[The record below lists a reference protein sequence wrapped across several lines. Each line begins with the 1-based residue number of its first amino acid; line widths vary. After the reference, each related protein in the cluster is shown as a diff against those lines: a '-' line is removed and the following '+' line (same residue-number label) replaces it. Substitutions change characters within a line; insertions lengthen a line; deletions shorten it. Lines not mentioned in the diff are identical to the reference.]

1 METLALSLIPCLLW
15 LFWFWLQDWYD
26 REPPRTILLTFLLGA
41 LATLPAMLF
50 NTMGVLVL
58 SGLLGANLVSEWL
71 ILFLVVGPV
80 EEAMKLWAV
89 AHYAYRR
96 PEFDEPV
103 DGVVYGAAA
112 ALGFAAAENVLY
124 LSRFGSEIFV
134 VRGILS
140 NPGHALFAA
149 FWGLALSRAKM
160 LPNVGSV
167 RARTI
172 ARGWGLAALLHALFD
187 AVLLAGQHRLLP
199 HVAVVGIVALL
210 MLAIFVYV
218 EIRTVGHVARSP
230 HRRGTMM
237 LAGFAPCPHC
247 GHVGTVGHACAAC
260 GRKILDAE
268 GRRCPTCGKPPRAGV
283 TICLE
288 CGADLAPR
296 SPTPLRVREPHLVR
310 LLPDGREEI
319 AFILDRPVVTVGK
332 TLDNHFVIDDPTVSK
347 HHAKFVWHPSGA
359 FVVVDLG
366 STNGTYVNG
375 QRVQENL
382 LRNGFEVRFG
392 RARFIY
398 RAAERAIPVRGE
410 EHPPAPLDPRPT
422 L

>member
-1 METLALSLIPCLLW
+1 METLALSLIPCVLWLLW
-15 LFWFWLQDWYD
+15 FWFQDWYD
-26 REPPRTILLTFLLGA
+26 REPLRTILWTFLLGA
-41 LATLPAMLF
+41 VATLPALVF
-50 NTMGVLVL
+50 NTAGALML
-58 SGLLGANLVSEWL
+58 SGLFGSNLASEWL

-80 EEAMKLWAV
+80 EEAVKLWAV
-89 AHYAYRR
+89 MSYAYRR

-103 DGVVYGAAA
+103 DGVIYGAAA

-124 LSRFGSEIFV
+124 LSRFGREIFI

-149 FWGLALSRAKM
+149 FWGLALSQAKM

-172 ARGWGLAALLHALFD
+172 ARGWMRAALLHALFD
-187 AVLLAGQHRLLP
+187 ALLSAGQHGLLP
-199 HVAVVGIVALL
+199 NALAMGIVALL
-210 MLAIFVYV
+210 MLAIFAYV
-218 EIRTVGHVARSP
+218 EVRTVRHVARSP
-230 HRRGTMM
+230 HRGGTML
-237 LAGFAPCPHC
+237 LAGLAPCSNC
-247 GHVGTVGHACAAC
+247 GRVGTIGQACAAC
-260 GRKILDAE
+260 GAPIPDLQMRI
-268 GRRCPTCGKPPRAGV
+268 CPTCGREQRADVTVCLSCGASLLPATSPPR
-283 TICLE
+283 LHQ
-288 CGADLAPR
+288 
-296 SPTPLRVREPHLVR
+296 PHLVQV
-310 LLPDGREEI
+310 LPDGREQI

-347 HHAKFVWHPSGA
+347 HHAKFIRHPSGS

-375 QRVQENL
+375 QRVRENL

-398 RAAERAIPVRGE
+398 RAVERAAPLTGE
-410 EHPPAPLDPRPT
+410 ESPPSRLDPRPAT
-422 L
+422 

>member
-1 METLALSLIPCLLW
+1 METLALSLIPCWLWLLW
-15 LFWFWLQDWYD
+15 FWFQDWYD
-26 REPPRTILLTFLLGA
+26 REPLRTILVTFALGA

-50 NTMGVLVL
+50 NAVGVFLL
-58 SGLLGANLVSEWL
+58 SGLLGANVVSEWL

-89 AHYAYRR
+89 ARYAYRR

-124 LSRFGSEIFV
+124 LSRFGSEIFI
-134 VRGILS
+134 VRGVLS

-149 FWGLALSRAKM
+149 FWGLALSRAKA

-172 ARGWGLAALLHALFD
+172 ARGWMVAALLHALFD
-187 AVLLAGQHRLLP
+187 ALLSAGQHRLLP
-199 HVAVVGIVALL
+199 SVVVMGIVALL

-218 EIRTVGHVARSP
+218 EVRTVRHVARSP
-230 HRRGTMM
+230 HRQGTMV
-237 LAGFAPCPHC
+237 LAGWAPCPNC
-247 GHVGTVGHACAAC
+247 GQVGAVGRTCAAC
-260 GRKILDAE
+260 GAPIPEVE
-268 GRRCPTCGKPPRAGV
+268 GRRCPACGKPQRAGV
-283 TICLE
+283 TVCLE
-288 CGADLAPR
+288 CGASF
-296 SPTPLRVREPHLVR
+296 SPPSATPLRMREPHLVR

-319 AFILDRPVVTVGK
+319 AFVLDRPIVTVGK

-347 HHAKFVWHPSGA
+347 HHAKFVRHPSGG

-375 QRVQENL
+375 QRVRENL

-392 RARFIY
+392 RARFVY
-398 RAAERAIPVRGE
+398 RAWERSVPFTEGGS
-410 EHPPAPLDPRPT
+410 PPPRLDPRPT
-422 L
+422 S

>member
-1 METLALSLIPCLLW
+1 METLALSLIPCVLW
-15 LFWFWLQDWYD
+15 LMWFWLQDWYD
-26 REPPRTILLTFLLGA
+26 REPLRTILVTFLLGA
-41 LATLPAMLF
+41 VATLPAMVF
-50 NTMGVLVL
+50 NAMGMLLV
-58 SGLLGANLVSEWL
+58 SGFLGASLVSEWVML
-71 ILFLVVGPV
+71 MCVVGPV
-80 EEAMKLWAV
+80 EEAVKLWAV
-89 AHYAYRR
+89 ASYAYRR

-124 LSRFGSEIFV
+124 LSRFGNEIFI

-172 ARGWGLAALLHALFD
+172 ARGWAVAAVLHALFN
-187 AVLLAGQHRLLP
+187 VLLSAGQHQLLP
-199 HVAVVGIVALL
+199 NAVVMGIVALL
-210 MLAIFVYV
+210 MLVIFVYV
-218 EIRTVGHVARSP
+218 EVRTVRHVRRSP
-230 HRRGTMM
+230 HRQDTMP
-237 LAGFAPCPHC
+237 LTGLAPCPSC
-247 GHVGTVGHACAAC
+247 GRVGTS
-260 GRKILDAE
+260 GRP
-268 GRRCPTCGKPPRAGV
+268 CPTCGTAIPEVEGRFCPACGTPQRAGLTV
-283 TICLE
+283 CLS
-288 CGADLAPR
+288 CGASLLPIT
-296 SPTPLRVREPHLVR
+296 SPPRVREPHLVR
-310 LLPDGREEI
+310 VLPDGREQI

-347 HHAKFVWHPSGA
+347 RHAKIVRHPSGE

-375 QRVQENL
+375 QRVRENL

-392 RARFIY
+392 GARFIY
-398 RAAERAIPVRGE
+398 RSVGGPVSLTGGE
-410 EHPPAPLDPRPT
+410 SPPSRLDPR
-422 L
+422 LAS

>member
-1 METLALSLIPCLLW
+1 METLALSLIPCWLWLLW
-15 LFWFWLQDWYD
+15 FWFQDWYD
-26 REPPRTILLTFLLGA
+26 REPLRTILVTFLLGA

-50 NTMGVLVL
+50 NAVGVLVL
-58 SGLLGANLVSEWL
+58 SGLLGASVMSEWL

-89 AHYAYRR
+89 ARYAYRR

-124 LSRFGSEIFV
+124 LSRFGSEIFL

-160 LPNVGSV
+160 LPNVGSL

-172 ARGWGLAALLHALFD
+172 ARGWMQAALLHALFD
-187 AVLLAGQHRLLP
+187 ALLSAGQHRLLP
-199 HVAVVGIVALL
+199 NVVVIGIVALL
-210 MLAIFVYV
+210 MLAIFAYV
-218 EIRTVGHVARSP
+218 EIRTVRHVAGSP
-230 HRRGTMM
+230 HRRGTMV
-237 LAGFAPCPHC
+237 LAGLAPCPNC
-247 GHVGTVGHACAAC
+247 GRVGTVGHACVGC
-260 GRKILDAE
+260 GMRIPEAD
-268 GRRCPTCGKPPRAGV
+268 GRHCPACGKPQRAGV

-288 CGADLAPR
+288 CGASL
-296 SPTPLRVREPHLVR
+296 SPQPSTPPRVREPHLVR

-319 AFILDRPVVTVGK
+319 AFVLDRPVVTVGK

-347 HHAKFVWHPSGA
+347 HHAKFVWHPSGG

-375 QRVQENL
+375 QRVRENL
-382 LRNGFEVRFG
+382 LRNGFEIRFG

-398 RAAERAIPVRGE
+398 RALERSVPLVE
-410 EHPPAPLDPRPT
+410 EGSPPSRLDPRPT
-422 L
+422 P